1 MGKNANLNA
10 YLKNIEDI
18 PFEWGVHDC
27 FTFTN
32 NAFRAMY
39 GVGYADEWM
48 GRYMSKD
55 GTQPRTANSLR
66 REFKVSD
73 IIQGLSSVMTRVDQ
87 PVFGSLVTTS
97 KNQRWIT
104 GIALGI
110 SIGSRAIFLSTDG
123 LIRLNI
129 EDVESA
135 WTLC

>member
-1 MGKNANLNA
+1 MGKNTNLNV
-10 YLKNIEDI
+10 YLENVSDR

-39 GVGYADEWM
+39 GVGYADAWM

-110 SIGSRAIFLSTDG
+110 SIGSRAIFLSTEG
-123 LIRLNI
+123 LTRLNI

-135 WTLC
+135 WVL